1 MLVLK
6 TISEVRQ
13 AVAQYR
19 KHGKTIGFVP
29 TMGALHDGHISLV
42 KRSFEENFATIVS
55 VFVNPTQFNNK
66 EDLEKYP
73 RTLQDD
79 VNLLQQ
85 SGCDIV
91 FAPEVEEMYPQPD
104 TRQFELG
111 MVAEVMEG
119 KFRPGHF
126 NGVCQ
131 VVSKLLTITTPDKAY
146 FGQKDYQQIAVIRT
160 MLSKGYVPEFKGELV
175 PCPIKRAD
183 DGLALSS
190 RNQRLSPQQRIS
202 ALTISKALFSAKD
215 KVKDGA
221 TANDLRKYIE
231 DTISFDSN
239 LKIEYVEIADKDTLC
254 STNDLH
260 NAIICVAVYDG
271 DVRLIDNILL

>member
-1 MLVLK
+1 
-6 TISEVRQ
+6 
-13 AVAQYR
+13 
-19 KHGKTIGFVP
+19 
-29 TMGALHDGHISLV
+29 
-42 KRSFEENFATIVS
+42 
-55 VFVNPTQFNNK
+55 
-66 EDLEKYP
+66 
-73 RTLQDD
+73 
-79 VNLLQQ
+79 
-85 SGCDIV
+85 
-91 FAPEVEEMYPQPD
+91 
-104 TRQFELG
+104 
-111 MVAEVMEG
+111 
-119 KFRPGHF
+119 
-126 NGVCQ
+126 
-131 VVSKLLTITTPDKAY
+131 
-146 FGQKDYQQIAVIRT
+146 

-202 ALTISKALFSAKD
+202 ALTISKALFSAND

-231 DTISFDSN
+231 DTISFDNN
-239 LKIEYVEIADKDTLC
+239 LKIEYVEIVDKDTLC

>member
-91 FAPEVEEMYPQPD
+91 FAPEVEEM
-104 TRQFELG
+104 
-111 MVAEVMEG
+111 
-119 KFRPGHF
+119 
-126 NGVCQ
+126 
-131 VVSKLLTITTPDKAY
+131 
-146 FGQKDYQQIAVIRT
+146 
-160 MLSKGYVPEFKGELV
+160 
-175 PCPIKRAD
+175 
-183 DGLALSS
+183 
-190 RNQRLSPQQRIS
+190 
-202 ALTISKALFSAKD
+202 
-215 KVKDGA
+215 
-221 TANDLRKYIE
+221 
-231 DTISFDSN
+231 
-239 LKIEYVEIADKDTLC
+239 
-254 STNDLH
+254 
-260 NAIICVAVYDG
+260 
-271 DVRLIDNILL
+271 

>member
-202 ALTISKALFSAKD
+202 ALTISKALP
-215 KVKDGA
+215 
-221 TANDLRKYIE
+221 I
-231 DTISFDSN
+231 
-239 LKIEYVEIADKDTLC
+239 
-254 STNDLH
+254 
-260 NAIICVAVYDG
+260 
-271 DVRLIDNILL
+271 